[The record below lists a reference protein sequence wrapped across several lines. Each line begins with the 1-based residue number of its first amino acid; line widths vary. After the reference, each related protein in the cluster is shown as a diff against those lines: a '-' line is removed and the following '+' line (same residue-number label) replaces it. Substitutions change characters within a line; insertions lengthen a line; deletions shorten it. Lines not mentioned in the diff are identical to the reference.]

1 MIKERHLT
9 RIEGIEIKNYRLFR
23 NLTLSDLPRMT
34 VVVGAN
40 GTGKTTL
47 FDVFTF
53 LKDSLTDNVSVA
65 VARRGGFQE
74 LVSRD
79 STGPIELTIKFRE
92 SGGRLVTYHLAIG
105 SEHGEQWLNVRF

>member
-1 MIKERHLT
+1 MDESRSM

-23 NLTLSDLPRMT
+23 HLVLSDLPRMA

-40 GTGKTTL
+40 GSGKSTL

-53 LKDSLTDNVSVA
+53 LKDALTENVSVA

-74 LVSRD
+74 LVSRN
-79 STGPIELTIKFRE
+79 STG
-92 SGGRLVTYHLAIG
+92 
-105 SEHGEQWLNVRF
+105 Q